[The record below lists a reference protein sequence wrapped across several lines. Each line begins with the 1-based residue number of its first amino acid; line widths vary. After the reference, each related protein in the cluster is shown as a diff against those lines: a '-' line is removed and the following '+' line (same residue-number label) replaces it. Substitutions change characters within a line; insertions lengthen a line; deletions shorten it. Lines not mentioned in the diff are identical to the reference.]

1 MAKGFKHGAGGGG
14 SGGLNFVVVG
24 GTTEPTN
31 PKKNMIWVNTDQ
43 KITGW
48 EFSATQPT
56 EPELGMVWIYI
67 GISSS
72 AEFNALKK
80 NSIRIYPISAK
91 QYIGG
96 EFVKKP
102 AKLYNGDGFIEFE
115 CSTYL
120 YSHGNEY
127 ADITGTWEGK
137 FSAYNKATV
146 EKLDTC
152 IAISTIAATEYALG
166 TYNRID
172 LSRYTKLHCEYEAV
186 FNNNGSDLKM
196 CVYDSFTSV
205 FDGSLSSKKLPYN
218 TTGKTVAE
226 LDISSVS
233 SGYVGFGIAGD
244 AVGTFKFY
252 RVWLS

>member
-1 MAKGFKHGAGGGG
+1 MAECFLVQNGGGNP
-14 SGGLNFVVVG
+14 LNFKVVG

-31 PKKNMIWVNTDQ
+31 PKKNMLWVNTDQ

-48 EFSATQPT
+48 DFSATQPT

-96 EFVKKP
+96 EFVEKP
-102 AKLYNGDGFIEFE
+102 AKLYNGDGFIEFA
-115 CSTYL
+115 TYL

-127 ADITGTWEGK
+127 ADITGTWDGK
-137 FSAYNKATV
+137 FSAYSKPSV

-152 IAISTIAATEYALG
+152 IAISTIGATEYVLG

-172 LSRYTKLHCEYEAV
+172 LSKHTKLHCEYEAV
-186 FNNNGSDLKM
+186 FNNNTNDLKM
-196 CVYDSFTSV
+196 CVYDSFPSV
-205 FDGSLSSKKLPYN
+205 FGGSLSTKGLTYN

-226 LDISSVS
+226 IDISSVS
-233 SGYVGFGIAGD
+233 SGYVGFGIAGGS
-244 AVGTFKFY
+244 VGTFKFY